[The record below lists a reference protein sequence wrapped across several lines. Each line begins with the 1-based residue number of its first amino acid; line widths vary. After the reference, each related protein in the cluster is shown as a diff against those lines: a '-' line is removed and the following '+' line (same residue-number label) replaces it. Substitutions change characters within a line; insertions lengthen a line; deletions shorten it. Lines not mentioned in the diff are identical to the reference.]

1 MRLSAGSWRR
11 RDERASGCSARQ
23 VRSGGELERRASLEA
38 QRRALAATCTRRGW
52 QLVELVEEAD
62 FAAEELKRPG
72 MKEALRVLESG
83 DAQALVA
90 RKLDTP
96 SRSLLE
102 LACLLASAQKR
113 GWALVALDCALATRT
128 PAGEALVN
136 VLCSFAPCERGLI
149 SKRVRQALAR
159 KRAQGVRLGRP
170 PTMSAYAIERIRR
183 ERAAGA
189 SLAAIAN
196 GLNADRVPTAQG
208 GRRWY
213 PATVRYTLN
222 RAH

>member
-1 MRLSAGSWRR
+1 MRSSGQP
-11 RDERASGCSARQ
+11 ERH
-23 VRSGGELERRASLEA
+23 ASLEA
-38 QRRALAATCTRRGW
+38 QRRSLAATCRRHGW
-52 QLVELVEEAD
+52 QLVEVLEEAG
-62 FAAEELKRPG
+62 FSAEELKRPG
-72 MKEALRVLESG
+72 IQETLRVLEMG

-90 RKLDTP
+90 RKLDRA

-102 LACLLASAQKR
+102 LAGLLASAQKQ
-113 GWALVALDCALATRT
+113 GWALVALDCALDTT
-128 PAGEALVN
+128 AGEAVVN

-149 SKRVRQALAR
+149 SKRVREALAR

-170 PTMSAYAIERIRR
+170 PTMSPYAIERIRR
-183 ERAAGA
+183 ERAAGS

-196 GLNADRVPTAQG
+196 GLDADRIPTAQG

-222 RAH
+222 RAP

>member
-1 MRLSAGSWRR
+1 
-11 RDERASGCSARQ
+11 
-23 VRSGGELERRASLEA
+23 VRSGGQLERRASLEA
-38 QRRALAATCTRRGW
+38 QRRAIAATCKRRGW
-52 QLVELVEEAD
+52 QLVELVEEAG
-62 FAAEELKRPG
+62 FSAEELKRPG
-72 MKEALRVLESG
+72 IEEALRVLESG
-83 DAQALVA
+83 EAKALVA
-90 RKLDTP
+90 RKLDRA

-102 LACLLASAQKR
+102 LACLMASAQR
-113 GWALVALDCALATRT
+113 QGFALVALDCALETTT
-128 PAGEALVN
+128 PAGEALVS

-149 SKRVRQALAR
+149 SKRVRQALAA

-196 GLNADRVPTAQG
+196 GLDADRIPTAQG

-213 PATVRYTLN
+213 PATVRYTLK
-222 RAH
+222 RAQ

>member
-1 MRLSAGSWRR
+1 
-11 RDERASGCSARQ
+11 
-23 VRSGGELERRASLEA
+23 VRSGGELDRRPGLEA
-38 QRRALAATCTRRGW
+38 QRRALAATCRRRGW
-52 QLVELVEEAD
+52 QLVEVVAEAGCS
-62 FAAEELKRPG
+62 AEERTRPG
-72 MKEALRVLESG
+72 MKEARRVLER
-83 DAQALVA
+83 AEAKALVA

-102 LACLLASAQKR
+102 LARLMASAQR
-113 GWALVALDCALATRT
+113 QGFALVALDCALATRT
-128 PAGEALVN
+128 PAGEAAVN

-149 SKRVRQALAR
+149 SKRVRQALAE

-170 PTMSAYAIERIRR
+170 PTMSPYAIERIRR

-196 GLNADRVPTAQG
+196 GLDADRIPTAQG

-222 RAH
+222 RAD

>member
-1 MRLSAGSWRR
+1 
-11 RDERASGCSARQ
+11 

-38 QRRALAATCTRRGW
+38 QRRALAATCKRRGW
-52 QLVELVEEAD
+52 QLLEVSEEAA
-62 FAAEELKRPG
+62 FSAEELKRPG
-72 MKEALRVLESG
+72 MKEALRVLESA

-102 LACLLASAQKR
+102 LAGLMASAHKQ
-113 GWALVALDCALATRT
+113 GFALVALDCALAART
-128 PAGEALVN
+128 PAGEALVD

-170 PTMSAYAIERIRR
+170 PTMSAYALERIRR
-183 ERAAGA
+183 EREAGK

-196 GLNADRVPTAQG
+196 GLNADRSPTAQG

-213 PATVRYTLN
+213 PATVRYTLK
-222 RAH
+222 RAQ